1 VRLELTTGS
10 TFANYRIE
18 GLVGRGGMGVV
29 YRATD
34 LRLERPVA
42 LKLIAPELAEDER
55 FRERFLRESRLA
67 ASLDHRG
74 VVPIHEAGEEAGQL
88 FIAMRYVEG
97 EDLKTLLQREG
108 TLAPERALAILSQVA
123 EALDAAHERG
133 LVHRDVKPGNVLLD
147 GREHAYLT
155 DFGLTKQLGGAS
167 TETGQLVGTFDY
179 LAPEQ
184 IRGEAVDARTDC
196 YALACVLYECLA
208 GSPPFRRP
216 TEAEVLWAH
225 MQEQPPAVR
234 ASPEL
239 VAVVQKALAKEKN
252 ERYGSCGDFL
262 AAAASALGLEA
273 PARRARR
280 RRVGRRLIVAGAALI
295 AAAAAAVAGIVL
307 AGDGSELV
315 APGNAVAAVDPSG
328 ERVLAY
334 TEVGTTP
341 SNLVFGEGAVWVL
354 NADDQTISK
363 IDPQTRSI
371 VKTFGTGGIPTDLA
385 VGEGSV
391 WVGNAGVP
399 RVGLGFGHFP
409 MASVA
414 RIDPDAGAVLERVEL
429 PGSESTRSSDYRR
442 SGTGQLAIGA
452 GGVWAINPDLS
463 VSRLDPRTGR
473 LVKRIDAEATSAIAA
488 GREGVWFVGEEPVS
502 VRRINKRTNRVGRE
516 ISIHADFL
524 SAIAVGAGS
533 VWAAAPSEGLVWR
546 IEPSQPPVTRT
557 IDVGF
562 GATSLALGDGALW
575 VGNDL
580 NGTVSRID
588 PRTNTVTAKLT
599 LAGTPVALAP
609 GGGSAWVSVS
619 GGTSGGV
626 LPRSACGEVESGR
639 VREPDVLIASDFPLQ
654 GPVGEITRPLVEA
667 IRFVLRE
674 RGFRAGEYTVGY
686 QSCDDSSAQ
695 SGTSEYFKCRSN
707 AQAYAQAERL
717 VAVIGTFFSG
727 CSEVTIPILN
737 RAEGGALAQVSSLN
751 TWTGLTRSSPGTEKG
766 EPEKY
771 YPTGVR
777 NFFRVIPTDHSQG
790 VAAALLARRLGVRRV
805 YVIDEGFGVT
815 GAFAPTARKIGLE
828 VAGSETFEPRA
839 ESYDG
844 VADRVVRSGA
854 RGILISAPTS
864 EGAGRLIR
872 ALRARLGARAVI
884 IGTDTFLNVAEVL
897 EATGPAAVGMYVTNT
912 SIPVERLPGGE
923 RRLVRRFNATQPA
936 TGAETLW
943 QPETMRAVQV
953 VLEAIARSD
962 GTRASVLE
970 QLRAT
975 RAEGGVFGSFRFD
988 RFGDITPSAV
998 AIHRVTGETKPG
1010 STTTPSLHGAALD
1023 RVIRIPEQLSP

>member
-196 YALACVLYECLA
+196 YALACVLYESLA

-225 MQEQPPAVR
+225 MQEEPPAVR
-234 ASPEL
+234 AYPEL
-239 VAVVQKALAKEKN
+239 DSVVKKALAKEKN
-252 ERYGSCGDFL
+252 ERYASCGDFV

-280 RRVGRRLIVAGAALI
+280 RRIGRRLIVAGAALI
-295 AAAAAAVAGIVL
+295 AAAAAAVAGVVL
-307 AGDGSELV
+307 AGDGSELG
-315 APGNAVAAVDPSG
+315 APGNAVAAVDSSG

-341 SNLVFGEGAVWVL
+341 SNLAFGEDAVWVL

-363 IDPQTRSI
+363 LDPQRRSV
-371 VKTFGTGGIPTDLA
+371 VKTFGTGGIPIDLA

-391 WVGNAGVP
+391 WVGNAGAP
-399 RVGLGFGHFP
+399 RAGFGGYA
-409 MASVA
+409 MVSVA
-414 RIDPDAGAVLERVEL
+414 RIDPDAGAALERVEL
-429 PGSESTRSSDYRR
+429 PGRESTRSADYRG

-463 VSRLDPRTGR
+463 VSRIDPRTGR
-473 LVKRIDAEATSAIAA
+473 FVKRIDAEATSAIAA

-502 VRRINKRTNRVGRE
+502 VRRINRKTNRVGRE
-516 ISIHADFL
+516 ITVHAEFL

-533 VWAAAPSEGLVWR
+533 VWAAAPAEGLVWR
-546 IEPSQPPVTRT
+546 IEPRQPPVTRT
-557 IDVGF
+557 IEVGF
-562 GATSLALGDGALW
+562 GATTLAFGDGALW
-575 VGNDL
+575 VVNDL
-580 NGTVSRID
+580 NGTVSRVD
-588 PRTNTVTAKLT
+588 PRTNTVTATLT
-599 LAGTPVALAP
+599 LAGTPVGLAP

-619 GGTSGGV
+619 GGTSAGV
-626 LPRSACGEVESGR
+626 LPRSACGEVESGG
-639 VREPDVLIASDFPLQ
+639 VREPDVLIASDLPLQ

-695 SGTSEYFKCRSN
+695 SGFSEYFKCRSN

-737 RAEGGALAQVSSLN
+737 RAEGGALAQVSSVN
-751 TWTGLTRSSPGTEKG
+751 TWTGLTRRSPGTEKG
-766 EPEKY
+766 EPQKY

-805 YVIDEGFGVT
+805 YVIDDGFGVT

-839 ESYDG
+839 ESYDA
-844 VADRVVRSGA
+844 VAERVARSGA
-854 RGILISAPTS
+854 RGIFVSAPVS
-864 EGAGRLIR
+864 EGGERLLR

-884 IGTDTFLNVAEVL
+884 IGTDQFLNVPEVL

-912 SIPVERLPGGE
+912 SIPVERLAGRE
-923 RRLVRRFNATQPA
+923 RRLVRRFAATQPS
-936 TGAETLW
+936 GADTLW
-943 QPETMRAVQV
+943 HPETMRAVQV
-953 VLEAIARSD
+953 VLDAIARSD

-970 QLRAT
+970 ELGAT
-975 RAEGGVFGSFRFD
+975 RAKGGVFGSFRFD
-988 RFGDITPSAV
+988 RFGDIAPSAV
-998 AIHRVTGETKPG
+998 AIHRVTGQTKPG
-1010 STTTPSLHGAALD
+1010 SRTFPSLRGAVLD
-1023 RVIRIPEQLSP
+1023 RLIRIPEQLSP